1 MSGGPT
7 IIVPRGGE
15 TVIAGMPGGPPMPP
29 APPPFVQPVDEEE
42 SPLNRFRK
50 PRESME
56 FALPTIN
63 VIFLLML
70 YFLIAGTIVQN
81 DELSVIPPVTTE
93 TPTDRLPRPLLVV
106 HEDGRLQLDGTAVT
120 ADTLMAVAAEAVL
133 RSPTQQ
139 LNVLAPAEMSAGPF
153 LELINAFAASNIPVR
168 VVMIEETALMTPTR
182 RAAEAAE
189 AAAQAATE

>member
-1 MSGGPT
+1 MSSGPT
-7 IIVPRGGE
+7 IIVGRDTGTIIGG
-15 TVIAGMPGGPPMPP
+15 AYGGPPLPP
-29 APPPFVQPVDEEE
+29 APPRMVQPVDEEE
-42 SPLNRFRK
+42 SPLNRFQK
-50 PRESME
+50 PKESME

-81 DELSVIPPVTTE
+81 DELSVLPPVTTE

-106 HEDGRLQLDGTAVT
+106 HDDGRLQLDGQLVANADLMTAAADAVT
-120 ADTLMAVAAEAVL
+120 
-133 RSPTQQ
+133 RSSTQQ
-139 LNVLAPAEMSAGPF
+139 LNVLAPAEMASTPF

-168 VVMIEETALMTPTR
+168 VVMIEKSALMTPSR

-189 AAAQAATE
+189 AAAE